1 MSALTLERFL
11 FDPADASEGPNIGAY
26 LRSDDGTLI
35 THTTAGSKEALDVN
49 IANSDIDIQVDL
61 DLSNMTADDAA
72 DDENPL
78 KIGYRAHDTAAA
90 LGAVSADGDK
100 ANAISDLYRRIMIN
114 DAPNIGSANV
124 SVSVDTTAGGVALP
138 ILAGRTRVMI
148 QNTGAK
154 DIFIGTGTVTASN
167 GMKVAKGA
175 TMSLECGEAIA
186 LKAIAASGTQDVR
199 VFELA

>member
-1 MSALTLERFL
+1 MSNLSLERFL
-11 FDPADASEGPNIGAY
+11 FDPSDAAEGPNIGSY
-26 LRSDDGTLI
+26 LRSSDGTLL

-49 IANSDIDIQVDL
+49 IAAADIDLQVDL
-61 DLSNMTADDAA
+61 DLSSLTADDAA

-78 KIGYRAHDTAAA
+78 KIGYRAHDTASA

-114 DAPNIGSANV
+114 DAPNVSSANV

-138 ILAGRTRVMI
+138 IMAGRTRVMV
-148 QNTGAK
+148 QNQGDK
-154 DIFIGTGTVTASN
+154 SVYIGTGTVSSAN
-167 GMKVAKGA
+167 GVEIRKGA

-199 VFELA
+199 VFELG